1 MEYDALYRQLMN
13 SIRAKIQRGE
23 YKVGDKLD
31 SERVMAQQYGISRLT
46 VRKAL
51 KALEEEGLVKARQ
64 GSGTYVERPLQES
77 RQIEQGAGSTVSLS
91 MLIRQ
96 SGYRSS
102 RRVLSFRKVP
112 ATGRLAER
120 FPGGEQLFEMERL
133 SYVNEEPYAVQKTY
147 ISAEIFWDAQRYDF
161 AEGSLYEYMDLHGRA
176 PGKVESYLEIAA
188 PPAQYAGL
196 LRMDPGR
203 KGFAFEYL
211 GYDRAQTLVE
221 YTLSYYR
228 PEYTSFRYQVRRKL

>member
-1 MEYDALYRQLMN
+1 MEYDALYRQLIN
-13 SIRAKIQRGE
+13 SIKAKIQRGE
-23 YKVGDKLD
+23 YKIGDKLD
-31 SERVMAQQYGISRLT
+31 SERVMAQQYGINRLT

-64 GSGTYVERPLQES
+64 GSGTYVVRPLQES
-77 RQIEQGAGSTVSLS
+77 KQIEQGAGSTVSLS

-102 RRVLSFRKVP
+102 RKVISFQKIP
-112 ATGRLAER
+112 AAGQLAEK
-120 FPGGEQLFEMERL
+120 FPGEGQLFKMERL

-147 ISAEIFWDAQRYDF
+147 MSAEIFWDAQRYDF

-176 PGKVESYLEIAA
+176 PGKVESYLKIAS

-196 LRMDPGR
+196 LKMNPGR
-203 KGFAFEYL
+203 KGFVFEYL

-228 PEYTSFRYQVRRKL
+228 PEYTSFRYQVQRNP